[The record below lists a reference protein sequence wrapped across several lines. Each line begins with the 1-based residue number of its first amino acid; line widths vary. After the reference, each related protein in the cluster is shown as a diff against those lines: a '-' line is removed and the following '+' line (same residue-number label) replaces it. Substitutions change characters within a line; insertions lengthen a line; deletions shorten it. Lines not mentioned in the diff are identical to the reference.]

1 MAEESAEELTAHIN
15 ALTRVSEGGDVW
27 IDVSV
32 DPASAES
39 VGAAIARRVAE
50 YEPQLVVTW
59 MLPDESVLAHIVARD
74 LGIRTARAD
83 LDLGLITIEEELPA
97 ASRVLLV
104 TTIDDPY
111 RRLNSLY
118 TLLEGQGHTVVA
130 AASVISAGTPLVES
144 DIPQFELA

>member
-74 LGIRTARAD
+74 LGVTIARAD